1 MCREDHDRTF
11 RDLLD
16 CFDCDCA
23 LGFKIGDDM
32 RVVDNFVLYVDG
44 FAVALERDLN
54 YVYSA
59 YDSCTK
65 ASWSGQKYLQ
75 ITLSLGWTIYS
86 GSSVEVAQ
94 TARIGVEPARL
105 SVGGRNYT

>member
-44 FAVALERDLN
+44 FAVALERYLN
-54 YVYSA
+54 YVYSLVERPEIPSN
-59 YDSCTK
+59 YIVPRLDH
-65 ASWSGQKYLQ
+65 L
-75 ITLSLGWTIYS
+75 LGIFC
-86 GSSVEVAQ
+86 GSRSDCPD
-94 TARIGVEPARL
+94 RC
-105 SVGGRNYT
+105 